1 MTHTRILGGNTMQ
14 LIKWNPARDL
24 FSLRHNMNSL
34 FDDFFYPNSRTV
46 ENNGMWNWNPAVD
59 IFEEEDNIVVKAE
72 IPGMEKDQITV
83 DVKDGVLTLKGERSE
98 DNEVKE
104 DRYYKKERTYGRFE
118 RAFTLPA
125 DVKADEI
132 KAEYKDGVLKVLVP
146 KPEVQKPKQITVH

>member
-1 MTHTRILGGNTMQ
+1 MQ
-14 LIKWNPARDL
+14 LIKWNPARDF

-34 FDDFFYPNSRTV
+34 FDDFFYPTRRTV
-46 ENNGMWNWNPAVD
+46 ENDGMWNWNPAVD
-59 IFEEEDNIVVKAE
+59 IYEEESNIVVKAE
-72 IPGMEKDQITV
+72 VPGMQKDQITV

-98 DNEVKE
+98 NKEIKE
-104 DRYYKKERTYGRFE
+104 DRYFKRERTYGRFE

-146 KPEVQKPKQITVH
+146 KPEAEKPKQITVH